1 MCLLLLDMWIYNL
14 ELLESNEN
22 DIAHY
27 ILVVLRASLSYED
40 TIYKNSR

>member
-1 MCLLLLDMWIYNL
+1 MLIYGV

-27 ILVVLRASLSYED
+27 ILVVLGASLSYED
-40 TIYKNSR
+40 TSYKNSR